1 MKNTKLGLVCV
12 SLEGEKT
19 DLARKFKKQA
29 VKSLQK
35 ENVEVVNAQKD
46 ITLSRQEAI
55 AQCREAEDAGADAI
69 VFLIGTWILCD
80 HVIDAARS
88 ISLPMGVWGIP
99 EPISFSS
106 VGANAV
112 HGTMEE
118 LGIRHRLFYGETD
131 DSEVTGEIAAFTR
144 AASAYRQCR
153 SARFGLIG
161 GRAISAYTTAA
172 DPNQIK
178 EVFGTEVEHIDQ
190 LILLEKARGIRE
202 EQVDELVALVK
213 GRYGAVEADE
223 EYVRKSVSLYA
234 ALKEIKEEYELDFF
248 SVKCLGELM
257 DTYTSCCLALAMLND
272 EGIVANCQ
280 CSVNAALSMY
290 IMSKLT
296 DDPPYFGDV
305 NTVIKKEG
313 VARLINCGSI
323 PGRLAQSMEDVKIVN
338 QYEYMGKGRGACTF
352 FCCKE
357 GDVTFGTLGR
367 IHGRYVMSIAEGQA
381 FQEPMEKLAEVR
393 TWAQGFVRL
402 NCDPMKFYE
411 NLRSNHC
418 AACYGKCMPEL
429 IEFCRIA
436 GIEYIEN

>member
-1 MKNTKLGLVCV
+1 MQPPQSIEEIKAGL
-12 SLEGEKT
+12 ETTEKGG
-19 DLARKFKKQA
+19 
-29 VKSLQK
+29 
-35 ENVEVVNAQKD
+35 VEVYKRQVLCQLYGGFF
-46 ITLSRQEAI
+46 LSQPIQGGGKINHIPIRTTAEAVVTPI
-55 AQCREAEDAGADAI
+55 QLHAWGFI
-69 VFLIGTWILCD
+69 V
-80 HVIDAARS
+80 
-88 ISLPMGVWGIP
+88 
-99 EPISFSS
+99 
-106 VGANAV
+106 
-112 HGTMEE
+112 ME
-118 LGIRHRLFYGETD
+118 
-131 DSEVTGEIAAFTR
+131 R
-144 AASAYRQCR
+144 AASHPVPTY
-153 SARFGLIG
+153 
-161 GRAISAYTTAA
+161 
-172 DPNQIK
+172 
-178 EVFGTEVEHIDQ
+178 
-190 LILLEKARGIRE
+190 
-202 EQVDELVALVK
+202 
-213 GRYGAVEADE
+213 
-223 EYVRKSVSLYA
+223 
-234 ALKEIKEEYELDFF
+234 
-248 SVKCLGELM
+248 M
-257 DTYTSCCLALAMLND
+257 DS
-272 EGIVANCQ
+272 I
-280 CSVNAALSMY
+280 
-290 IMSKLT
+290 
-296 DDPPYFGDV
+296 V